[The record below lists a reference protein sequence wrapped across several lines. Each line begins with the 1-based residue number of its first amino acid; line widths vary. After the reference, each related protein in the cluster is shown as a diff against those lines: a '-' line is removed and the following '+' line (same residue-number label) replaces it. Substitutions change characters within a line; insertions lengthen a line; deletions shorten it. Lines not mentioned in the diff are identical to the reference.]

1 MTFLTE
7 LDTIIATATRTFF
20 AILGIWG
27 VVRAIRGLGVDG
39 SYLGAVAIGTILY
52 VVSLI
57 FDITLFFG
65 GIMPDRPGLHY
76 LYAVFAALLMPFI
89 YGSVVKGDDSNTA
102 QWIWAFVTVFL
113 WGIAVRLAGI

>member
-1 MTFLTE
+1 MSFLIE

-20 AILGIWG
+20 AIIGIWG

-39 SYLGAVAIGTILY
+39 NYLGAVAIGAILY
-52 VVSLI
+52 AVSFV
-57 FDITLFFG
+57 FDIILLIG
-65 GIMPDRPGLHY
+65 GIRPDRPGLHY
-76 LYAVFAALLMPFI
+76 LYAIFAALLMPFI
-89 YGSVVKGDDSNTA
+89 YGSVIKGDDSNTA